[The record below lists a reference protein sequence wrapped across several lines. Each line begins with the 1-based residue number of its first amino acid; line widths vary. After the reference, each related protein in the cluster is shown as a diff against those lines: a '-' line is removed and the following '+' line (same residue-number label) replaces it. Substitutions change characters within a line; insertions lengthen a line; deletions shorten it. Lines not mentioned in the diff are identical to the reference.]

1 MGSSASISPSPPAQ
15 STSTRTSPLE
25 TVRDYAFPT
34 QNLRRHLTYAK
45 TPLVLVACGSFSPI
59 TTLHL
64 QLFELSARYVESTDF
79 EIVGKYISPCSDG
92 YGKSSLVPAQHRINM
107 CALAIEERQSDVM
120 IDEWEALRTDDSGRP
135 MYTPTAD
142 VLKRLDEQIND
153 VIGGIRTPEGKIVR
167 ARVMLLMGADLAL
180 TMGNPKSWSSA
191 DLDVLLGFYGA
202 FVVERPKQCDI
213 KDALAPLEK
222 YRHNVWVVPSFENDV
237 SSTKVREQ
245 IQNGENAMD
254 LPKSVFNYIKTQ
266 GLYQIIRPVEDVSG
280 ETDKQ
285 LANSSATPSR

>member
-1 MGSSASISPSPPAQ
+1 M
-15 STSTRTSPLE
+15 
-25 TVRDYAFPT
+25 
-34 QNLRRHLTYAK
+34 
-45 TPLVLVACGSFSPI
+45 
-59 TTLHL
+59 
-64 QLFELSARYVESTDF
+64 
-79 EIVGKYISPCSDG
+79 
-92 YGKSSLVPAQHRINM
+92 
-107 CALAIEERQSDVM
+107 AIEERQSDVM

-153 VIGGIRTPEGKIVR
+153 VIGGIKTPDGKTVR

-191 DLDVLLGFYGA
+191 DLDVLLGFYGG

-222 YRHNVWVVPSFENDV
+222 YKHNVWVVPSFENDV

-254 LPKSVFNYIKTQ
+254 LPKSVFDYIKTQ
-266 GLYQIIRPVEDVSG
+266 GLYQILRPTEDESG

-285 LANSSATPSR
+285 LANSSALSNR